1 MKLWTVIKTEDVKT
15 QCTGFST
22 FDTLVVV
29 FEKKPDVQTLAPFLE
44 GLCEDIGQ
52 AISEVSTL
60 LNSGYLDLNQYRYEL
75 NYIETGQKIDN

>member
-29 FEKKPDVQTLAPFLE
+29 FEKKPDLQTLAPFLE
-44 GLCEDIGQ
+44 GLSKEMGQ

-60 LNSGYLDLNQYRYEL
+60 LNSGYLDLNKYSYDFD
-75 NYIETGQKIDN
+75 YIETGQKIDN